1 MAKLEKKRRR
11 IVVRNSSIHGRGV
24 FALRRIPKGTRII
37 EYKGKLITDKEADRR
52 YSRMHEHS
60 PHTMLF
66 SLEGGWVIDAT
77 RRGNSARWINH
88 SCAPNCEIE
97 EEGQPDFHRIAPRY
111 PPRATNLLTT
121 TTCRSARSTPRR
133 RSASTP
139 AFAARGAAAA
149 RCSAKKSE
157 ITGSIYSA
165 IQIVLSEAVVEP
177 LNICFE
183 PVFQP

>member
-24 FALRRIPKGTRII
+24 FALRHIPKGTRII

-88 SCAPNCEIE
+88 SCAPNCDIE
-97 EEGQPDFHRIAPRY
+97 EEGQRIFIEARRDIRLGDELTY
-111 PPRATNLLTT
+111 DYNLQIGEKHTKT
-121 TTCRSARSTPRR
+121 AKREHACFCGARRCRGTML
-133 RSASTP
+133 
-139 AFAARGAAAA
+139 G
-149 RCSAKKSE
+149 E
-157 ITGSIYSA
+157 
-165 IQIVLSEAVVEP
+165 EE
-177 LNICFE
+177 
-183 PVFQP
+183 

>member
-52 YSRMHEHS
+52 YSRVHEHS

-88 SCAPNCEIE
+88 SCAPNCDIE
-97 EEGQPDFHRIAPRY
+97 EEGRRVFIESRRDIQPGDELTYDYNLQIGEKHT
-111 PPRATNLLTT
+111 RAAKREHACFCGSRR
-121 TTCRSARSTPRR
+121 CRGTML
-133 RSASTP
+133 
-139 AFAARGAAAA
+139 G
-149 RCSAKKSE
+149 E
-157 ITGSIYSA
+157 
-165 IQIVLSEAVVEP
+165 EE
-177 LNICFE
+177 
-183 PVFQP
+183 

>member
-97 EEGQPDFHRIAPRY
+97 EEGQRIFIEARRDIRLGRRTY
-111 PPRATNLLTT
+111 LRLQSADRREAHQGGEARARLLL
-121 TTCRSARSTPRR
+121 R
-133 RSASTP
+133 RSALSWHD
-139 AFAARGAAAA
+139 AR
-149 RCSAKKSE
+149 RRR
-157 ITGSIYSA
+157 
-165 IQIVLSEAVVEP
+165 VR
-177 LNICFE
+177 
-183 PVFQP
+183 

>member
-52 YSRMHEHS
+52 YSRVHEHS

-88 SCAPNCEIE
+88 SCAPNCDIE
-97 EEGQPDFHRIAPRY
+97 EEGRRIFIESRRDIHPGDELTY
-111 PPRATNLLTT
+111 DYNLQIGEKHTRAAKREHACFCGSRR
-121 TTCRSARSTPRR
+121 CRGTML
-133 RSASTP
+133 
-139 AFAARGAAAA
+139 G
-149 RCSAKKSE
+149 E
-157 ITGSIYSA
+157 
-165 IQIVLSEAVVEP
+165 EE
-177 LNICFE
+177 
-183 PVFQP
+183 

>member
-24 FALRRIPKGTRII
+24 FALRRIPRGTRII

-52 YSRMHEHS
+52 YSRVHEHS

-88 SCAPNCEIE
+88 PCAPNCDIE
-97 EEGQPDFHRIAPRY
+97 EEGRRIFIESRRDIHPGDELTYDYNLQIGEKHTKAAKREHACFC
-111 PPRATNLLTT
+111 RARR
-121 TTCRSARSTPRR
+121 CRGTML
-133 RSASTP
+133 
-139 AFAARGAAAA
+139 G
-149 RCSAKKSE
+149 E
-157 ITGSIYSA
+157 
-165 IQIVLSEAVVEP
+165 EE
-177 LNICFE
+177 E
-183 PVFQP
+183 

>member
-88 SCAPNCEIE
+88 SCAPNCDIE
-97 EEGQPDFHRIAPRY
+97 EEGRRIFIESRRDIHPGDELTYDYNLQIGEKHTKAAKREHACFC
-111 PPRATNLLTT
+111 RARR
-121 TTCRSARSTPRR
+121 CRGTML
-133 RSASTP
+133 
-139 AFAARGAAAA
+139 G
-149 RCSAKKSE
+149 E
-157 ITGSIYSA
+157 
-165 IQIVLSEAVVEP
+165 EE
-177 LNICFE
+177 
-183 PVFQP
+183 

>member
-52 YSRMHEHS
+52 YSRVHEHS

-88 SCAPNCEIE
+88 SCAPNCDIE
-97 EEGQPDFHRIAPRY
+97 EEGQRIFIEARRDIRLGDELTY
-111 PPRATNLLTT
+111 DYNLQIGEKHTKT
-121 TTCRSARSTPRR
+121 AKREHACFCGARRCRGTML
-133 RSASTP
+133 
-139 AFAARGAAAA
+139 G
-149 RCSAKKSE
+149 E
-157 ITGSIYSA
+157 
-165 IQIVLSEAVVEP
+165 EE
-177 LNICFE
+177 
-183 PVFQP
+183 